1 MFKVFI
7 CSFGSVFDSN
17 EQIITYTNTRLVDV
31 LVCAIVRYYLKKN
44 PSVNRQ
50 KGCGG
55 LKALKC
61 KWGFMLYTCAH
72 SLDHVNT
79 HEMTTNLKWSFFLMT
94 LSGTL
99 IPIFKKI
106 SYAPTGSLGHSSETK
121 VNMEFVFTFNEIG

>member
-1 MFKVFI
+1 MSRREVV
-7 CSFGSVFDSN
+7 SLMS
-17 EQIITYTNTRLVDV
+17 

-79 HEMTTNLKWSFFLMT
+79 HEMTTNPLWSFFLMT
-94 LSGTL
+94 LRGTPVPTL
-99 IPIFKKI
+99 KKI
-106 SYAPTGSLGHSSETK
+106 SYAHTGSLGHTSETK
-121 VNMEFVFTFNEIG
+121 VRGTLCMEFTPTFNEIG